1 MSRDPQS
8 PVHTAGPTAPDPKSE
23 IRDPQS
29 EIPDPQ
35 STIRNPHS
43 LRVLI
48 LEDRPA
54 DAELMVA
61 ELRRHGFDTQW
72 TRVDTEEDFVAALDE
87 GLDVVLSDFSLPGF
101 DALRAIAHVNRR
113 ALTVPVIVV
122 SGTMGEETAA
132 QCIREGAADYLL
144 KDRLGRLGSA
154 IERSIDRRRL
164 LDERHQIEKALI
176 QSQSELATVF
186 DSAPVAMVILDSER
200 RIVRANRAA
209 SLLAG
214 RPAGDAFGR
223 LPGDAFGC
231 AIALDD
237 PTGCRS
243 GDQCAACPLRTV
255 VTDTLE
261 HGAAH
266 HAVECTLPFAGHEAG
281 ATPTMLVST
290 SPIETTMGTLVVVAL
305 EDITARKQAEDRE
318 RKLNRLL
325 GTIREINQLIVR
337 EKSRTWMLA
346 ETCRI
351 TVEQGQ
357 FVMAWIGEA
366 DHATGEVR
374 PLAAAGDEAGYLA
387 KISVR
392 YDDSAFGRGP
402 VGTSI
407 QERRTVVVDDVAAD
421 ALMAPWRDAALARG
435 YRSVVSLPLVVNKRL
450 FGVIAVYATDAGAFD
465 AEIVSLLEELAE
477 DVGFAVGALETA
489 EERER
494 AELALHE
501 SEERHRQLFEAES
514 DAILLIDNATGAIL
528 EANTAAEALYGYTR
542 DELLTLKNHDLSA
555 EPEDTRLVTTGTSI
569 EPDQVIRIPQ
579 RRHRRKDGTELPVEI
594 TGRFFV
600 WRGRPVHVAAIR
612 DISERR
618 RAEEALRR
626 DLEVRAA
633 LNAISR
639 IVIGDEIRV
648 PEVAAAVLEHARR
661 LTSSEH
667 GFVSEI
673 DLVSGDSVCHTL
685 TEMLAGA
692 CGVTGEDRRIAFPRS
707 PNGTYAGLWSRVLN
721 TREAFFTNHAP
732 SHPAVNGTPAGHV
745 SLERYLAVPV
755 VSGGEL
761 LGMIALANAERDYSP
776 DDLEVIGRLADYYGV
791 AIQRARWEDALQES
805 EERYRTLFEQ
815 APTGIYRSTP
825 DGRILAANPALVR
838 MLGYDSFEEMA
849 PIDLT
854 REGYAK
860 PDSRQAFRERVDAE
874 GVVTGFESE
883 WRTRDGRTVFVR
895 ENARAICHDS
905 GEVAFYEGTVED
917 VSDWR
922 RSDEALKA
930 SEKRYRLFFEEDL
943 TADYM
948 STLDGRL
955 VDCNPAYVKLFGFR
969 DRDEAMATSVLNL
982 YPRPEDRTSLIGLLE
997 DRGWLE
1003 NHELELRRHDGA
1015 PLFVIANL
1023 GLMLDQHRRP
1033 AQIKGYLFDVT
1044 SRRALEEQLLQAQ
1057 KMEAVGRL
1065 AGGVAHD
1072 FNNLLQALL
1081 SQAQLV
1087 RAFRSQPDRLPAVA
1101 DELEQHVHRGAA
1113 LTRQL
1118 LLFSR
1123 RETSRRQNVDLNTV
1137 VQGQANMLR
1146 RLVRENIAFRIELS
1160 PDPLPV
1166 EADAGQVEQVLMN
1179 LVVNASDALAGG
1191 GMVTL
1196 RSGRGPDGTVWASVA
1211 DNGPGVP
1218 GAIRDR
1224 IFEPFFTTKPA
1235 GQGTGL
1241 GLSVVHGIITQ
1252 HGGSITVGDTEG
1264 GGSVFTFSLPMAG
1277 SGAHEP
1283 VPELAPV
1290 GATMSRGNGER
1301 VLVVE
1306 DEAGTR
1312 EALSELIGALG
1323 FQVHAVGDAEEA
1335 LRVPHEPRFDLLLT
1349 DLMLPGMVGTELAE
1363 SLRRRWPGL
1372 QVILMSGYTE
1382 DEVVRQG
1389 VDGGDVRFLQKP
1401 FDMKALARELRA
1413 ALDARSES

>member
-8 PVHTAGPTAPDPKSE
+8 PIDTAGPTAPDPQSAV
-23 IRDPQS
+23 RNPQS
-29 EIPDPQ
+29 EI
-35 STIRNPHS
+35 RNPQS

-61 ELRRHGFDTQW
+61 ELRRHGFATQW

-101 DALRAIAHVNRR
+101 DAFRAIAHVNRR

-154 IERSIDRRRL
+154 VERSIDRRRL

-209 SLLAG
+209 AGLAG

-243 GDQCAACPLRTV
+243 GDKCAACPLRTV

-266 HAVECTLPFAGHEAG
+266 HAVECTLPFAGREAG
-281 ATPTMLVST
+281 VTPTMLVST
-290 SPIETTMGTLVVVAL
+290 SPIETSMGALAVVSL
-305 EDITARKQAEDRE
+305 EDITARKRAEERE
-318 RKLNRLL
+318 RRLNRLL
-325 GTIREINQLIVR
+325 GTIREVNQLIVR
-337 EKSRTWMLA
+337 EKNRTWMLA

-357 FVMAWIGEA
+357 FAMAWIGEA
-366 DHATGEVR
+366 DHDTGEVR

-387 KISVR
+387 EAAIR
-392 YDDSAFGRGP
+392 CDDSALGRGP

-407 QERRTVVVDDVAAD
+407 REGRTVVVDDVAKD
-421 ALMAPWRDAALARG
+421 GSMAPWRETALAHG
-435 YRSVVSLPLVVNKRL
+435 YHSVISLPLAVNSRR
-450 FGVIAVYATDAGAFD
+450 FGVLSAYAQQPGEFD
-465 AEIVSLLEELAE
+465 EEIVSLLEELAE

-494 AELALHE
+494 AELALQE

-514 DAILLIDNATGAIL
+514 DAVLMIDNATGAIL

-542 DELLTLKNHDLSA
+542 DEILSLRNHDLSA
-555 EPEDTRLVTTGTSI
+555 DPEDTRRVTTGTPI
-569 EPDQVIRIPQ
+569 QPDQVIRVPL

-594 TGRFFV
+594 TGRYFI
-600 WRGRPVHVAAIR
+600 WKGRPVHVAAVR

-648 PEVAAAVLEHARR
+648 PEVAAAILEHARR

-673 DLVSGDSVCHTL
+673 DLASGDSVCHTL
-685 TEMLAGA
+685 TEMLAGG
-692 CGVTGEDRRIAFPRS
+692 CGVAVEDRRIVFPRS
-707 PNGTYAGLWSRVLN
+707 PDGTYAGLWGHALN
-721 TREAFFTNHAP
+721 TREPFFTNHAL
-732 SHPAVNGTPAGHV
+732 SHAAVNGTPAGHV
-745 SLERYLAVPV
+745 PLERYLAVPV
-755 VSGGEL
+755 VSGAEL
-761 LGMIALANAERDYSP
+761 LGMIALANSDRDYGP
-776 DDLEVIGRLADYYGV
+776 DDLEVVGRLADYYGV

-805 EERYRTLFEQ
+805 EERYRNLFEQ

-825 DGRILAANPALVR
+825 DGRILAANPALVH
-838 MLGYDSFEEMA
+838 MLGYDSFEELA
-849 PIDLT
+849 AIDLT
-854 REGYAK
+854 REGYAN
-860 PDSRQAFRERVDAE
+860 PESRQAFRERVDTE
-874 GVVTGFESE
+874 SIVTGFESV
-883 WRTRDGRTVFVR
+883 WRRKDGRTVFVR
-895 ENARAICHDS
+895 ENARAIRDDS
-905 GEVAFYEGTVED
+905 GAVASYEGTVED
-917 VSDWR
+917 VSEWR

-930 SEKRYRLFFEEDL
+930 SEERYRSFFEEDL
-943 TADYM
+943 TADFM
-948 STLDGRL
+948 TTLDGRL

-969 DRDEAMATSVLNL
+969 DRAVAMATSVLGL
-982 YPRPEDRTSLIGLLE
+982 YPRSEGRESLIGLLKR
-997 DRGWLE
+997 RGRLE
-1003 NHELELRRHDGA
+1003 SHEIELRRHDGA
-1015 PLFVIANL
+1015 PLYVIANL
-1023 GLMLDQHRRP
+1023 GLMQGEQGQP
-1033 AQIKGYLFDVT
+1033 EQIKGYLFDIT
-1044 SRRALEEQLLQAQ
+1044 ERRALEEQLRQAQ

-1087 RAFRSQPDRLPAVA
+1087 RAFRSQPDRLPAVV

-1123 RETSRRQNVDLNTV
+1123 RETSQRRLVDLNTIV
-1137 VQGQANMLR
+1137 RGQANMLQ

-1160 PDPLPV
+1160 PEALPV
-1166 EADAGQVEQVLMN
+1166 EADTGQVEQVLMN
-1179 LVVNASDALAGG
+1179 LVVNASDVLADGG
-1191 GMVTL
+1191 QVSI

-1211 DNGPGVP
+1211 DDGPGVP
-1218 GAIRDR
+1218 EAIRDR

-1241 GLSVVHGIITQ
+1241 GLSVVHGIVTQ
-1252 HGGSITVGDTEG
+1252 HGGSITIGDTEG
-1264 GGSVFTFSLPMAG
+1264 GGTVFTFSLPMAG
-1277 SGAHEP
+1277 PGGHEQI
-1283 VPELAPV
+1283 PELTPA
-1290 GATMSRGNGER
+1290 GAAVARGRGER

-1306 DEAGTR
+1306 DEAGAR
-1312 EALSELIGALG
+1312 EALAELIGALG

-1335 LRVPHEPRFDLLLT
+1335 LGVPNEPEFDLLLT
-1349 DLMLPGMVGTELAE
+1349 DLMLPGMAGTELSA
-1363 SLRRRWPGL
+1363 SLRSRWPGL

-1382 DEVVRQG
+1382 DEVVNRD
-1389 VDGGDVRFLQKP
+1389 VSAGDVRFLQKP
-1401 FDMKALARELRA
+1401 FDMATLARELRA